1 MPMNHE
7 LLITGFKSCRQ
18 SISYLQIRFYDSV
31 PWRFSVGF
39 DDEPKAP
46 VEAPSSPNY
55 VPGPEHT
62 PSPDYV
68 LGPEEPEQAPLS
80 PNYVPEP
87 QYPKCLALEQ
97 ASPPLSPAYVPEPVY
112 LEYLAPSDDDILVEY
127 QPLPADASPT
137 ALSPGYI
144 ADFDPGEDPE
154 EDPADNLANGG
165 DDDDES
171 FDNDDDANDDD
182 DDEGDEEE
190 EEEHP
195 ALADSSTVPAIDP
208 VPQLGI
214 QRHSRWTTTTK
225 ALIAEYASA
234 PTPPSPLTLLSS
246 PFPQIP
252 SPPLPLPSP
261 PTHTSTTYAE
271 APLGYRAARIRLR
284 AASPLP
290 LPTPSSLLPLPATGR
305 MEDVHEADVPPRKRA
320 DYSFVDTVD
329 ASIRAAEER
338 AMAVD
343 DRAAVRAEI
352 EDANDYAT
360 EAMMR
365 IHVLEA
371 RACIDTLEDT
381 GSSA

>member
-1 MPMNHE
+1 M
-7 LLITGFKSCRQ
+7 
-18 SISYLQIRFYDSV
+18 
-31 PWRFSVGF
+31 
-39 DDEPKAP
+39 
-46 VEAPSSPNY
+46 
-55 VPGPEHT
+55 
-62 PSPDYV
+62 
-68 LGPEEPEQAPLS
+68 
-80 PNYVPEP
+80 
-87 QYPKCLALEQ
+87 EQ
-97 ASPPLSPAYVPEPVY
+97 ASPPLSPAYVPELVY
-112 LEYLAPSDDDILVEY
+112 LEYLAPSDDDIPVEY

-154 EDPADNLANGG
+154 EDPADNPANGG

-171 FDNDDDANDDD
+171 SDNDDDANDDD

-214 QRHSRWTTTTK
+214 QRHSRWTTTTE

-252 SPPLPLPSP
+252 SPPLTLPSP
-261 PTHTSTTYAE
+261 PTHTSLTYAE

-305 MEDVHEADVPPRKRA
+305 MEDVHEADESLAVAARQSGSFVARRA
-320 DYSFVDTVD
+320 DYSFVDTMD

-338 AMAVD
+338 AMAVVRVD

-352 EDANDYAT
+352 EVLRREACLRERVVRPVMPWLDANDYAT